1 MSFSPSPMQALIL
14 FRLVFTGEEPKI
26 SDLSQLKP
34 KARREL
40 VDAGFIEL
48 EKCGRAQHILLTDR
62 AWAWVEKNLV
72 TRFNRNAKPH
82 EAFEGLLQRLH
93 NYLEARDLALVEFLQ
108 STKPEPAEAEDIY
121 SQIREGYMRLSGG
134 HRNVRVRLKDLRSML
149 SGVAREQLDAALLD
163 LQKQGRLVL
172 MHLDDPQERTY
183 EDEQAAIEILGNKRH
198 ILYMEG

>member
-1 MSFSPSPMQALIL
+1 M
-14 FRLVFTGEEPKI
+14 
-26 SDLSQLKP
+26 
-34 KARREL
+34 
-40 VDAGFIEL
+40 
-48 EKCGRAQHILLTDR
+48 
-62 AWAWVEKNLV
+62 
-72 TRFNRNAKPH
+72 
-82 EAFEGLLQRLH
+82 
-93 NYLEARDLALVEFLQ
+93 ALVEFLQ